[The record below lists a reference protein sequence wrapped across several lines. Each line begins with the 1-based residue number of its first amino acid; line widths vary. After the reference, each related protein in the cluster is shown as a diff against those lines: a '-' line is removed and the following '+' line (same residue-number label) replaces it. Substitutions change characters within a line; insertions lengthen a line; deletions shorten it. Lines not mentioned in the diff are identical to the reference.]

1 MFNLKNEELTRL
13 LIVVGCGV
21 LLLFLIK
28 TYYYDNAVASGEE
41 TMPTQVNGATT
52 EEGFYNYDQR
62 SPIEDH
68 TENQNNT
75 ETQEQPTG
83 NEVMGQAQEY
93 SQAMVSS
100 QNNVSAM
107 PNMPNECY
115 PKDVLNSQDLLPG
128 GADSLYAKVVPSGQ
142 GALTDQNFLNAGAH
156 IGVGTVGA
164 CRRNPSYDL
173 RSSPPNPQVQ
183 VSPWM
188 QSTIEPDL
196 HRRPLE

>member
-28 TYYYDNAVASGEE
+28 TYYYDNAVNNAEE
-41 TMPTQVNGATT
+41 TAPAHSSGNKT
-52 EEGFYNYDQR
+52 EEGFYNYDQK
-62 SPIEDH
+62 SPIENH
-68 TENQNNT
+68 GESFEAHEQAHENEGNSQF
-75 ETQEQPTG
+75 QEQP
-83 NEVMGQAQEY
+83 
-93 SQAMVSS
+93 QAMVHS
-100 QNNVSAM
+100 QNDVSGM
-107 PNMPNECY
+107 PNMPSECY

-128 GADSLYAKVVPSGQ
+128 GADSVYAKVVPSGQ
-142 GALTDQNFLNAGAH
+142 GALTDQNYLNAGHH

-164 CRRNPSYDL
+164 SRRNASYDL
-173 RSSPPNPQVQ
+173 RSEPPNPQVQ

-188 QSTIEPDL
+188 QATIEPDL